1 MVCFLPDFFL
11 LIVLWGDDFHLKHRN
26 IYISFQDEQ
35 TYENSIIVSPF
46 YLSGRNFLYG
56 FLPSFRG
63 FFHVIFGVS
72 FLIEYS

>member
-11 LIVLWGDDFHLKHRN
+11 LIFLWGDDLHLKHWN
-26 IYISFQDEQ
+26 IYISFQGKQ
-35 TYENSIIVSPF
+35 TYENLIIVSLF
-46 YLSGRNFLYG
+46 YWSGRNFLYG